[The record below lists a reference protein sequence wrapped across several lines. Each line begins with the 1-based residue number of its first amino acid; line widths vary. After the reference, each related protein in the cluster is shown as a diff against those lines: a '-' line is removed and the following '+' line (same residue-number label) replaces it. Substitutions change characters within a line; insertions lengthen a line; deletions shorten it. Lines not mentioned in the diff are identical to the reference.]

1 MIVKEKVVPT
11 DIRLGETFDTLVIT
25 GPNTGG
31 KTVSI
36 KTVGLLTLMAM
47 CGLMIPVADQ
57 SRISIFTHVLA
68 DIGDEQSIEQSL
80 STFSAHMTNI
90 ISILHQAD
98 AHSLVLIDELGAGTD
113 PVEGAALAMAI
124 LEQLHQQGAKIAAT
138 THYAE
143 LKAYALQ
150 TPRVENGCCEFD
162 VATLRP
168 TYRLL
173 IGVPGR
179 SNAFAISER
188 LGMGSEVV
196 DRARELVSA
205 ENTRFEDVV
214 KRLEKSHQALEQER
228 EDARAQRAEAETIRQ
243 KAEEQLKSVD
253 KLREREME
261 QARTQA
267 MRIVEQARRESQA
280 FLMELE
286 KLKKEKEKNQNLAD
300 LARRAKSQMKQ
311 HANAMAEVTNP
322 VVAPVIDDADYV
334 LPRPLQVG
342 DAVLIADLDKQAT
355 VLTLPDKNGNVEV
368 QAGPLKTRVKL
379 QSLRLLNAKQRKI
392 NPRAEQSAAQT
403 ASPKRALKRA
413 AICAAK
419 RWRKRCLISISSWTT
434 A

>member
-1 MIVKEKVVPT
+1 
-11 DIRLGETFDTLVIT
+11 
-25 GPNTGG
+25 
-31 KTVSI
+31 
-36 KTVGLLTLMAM
+36 MAM

-214 KRLEKSHQALEQER
+214 ESLEKSHQALEQER

-368 QAGPLKTRVKL
+368 QAGQKSIQEPNSPPLR
-379 QSLRLLNAKQRKI
+379 QHRPNER
-392 NPRAEQSAAQT
+392 
-403 ASPKRALKRA
+403 
-413 AICAAK
+413 
-419 RWRKRCLISISSWTT
+419 
-434 A
+434 